1 MKKQVRIGLS
11 TSSRTPLLAM
21 ALMLAA
27 ALETSQQPESL
38 YGNRA
43 ERRRNQK
50 GKRK

>member
-1 MKKQVRIGLS
+1 MKEPIRIGLS
-11 TSSRTPLLAM
+11 KPSRTPLLAM
-21 ALMLAA
+21 AAMLAA

-43 ERRRNQK
+43 QRRKNQK

>member
-1 MKKQVRIGLS
+1 MKEQVRIGLS
-11 TSSRTPLLAM
+11 KPSRTPLLAM
-21 ALMLAA
+21 AAMLSA